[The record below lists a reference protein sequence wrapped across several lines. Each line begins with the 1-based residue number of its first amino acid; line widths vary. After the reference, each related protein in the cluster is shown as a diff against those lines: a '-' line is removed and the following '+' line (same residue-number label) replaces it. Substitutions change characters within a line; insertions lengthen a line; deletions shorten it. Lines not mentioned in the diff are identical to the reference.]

1 MLGHANIYAEL
12 LISIGSWGLDL
23 WLGGMGMGMGMG
35 MFVFVGWD
43 EMR

>member
-23 WLGGMGMGMGMG
+23 WLWGMGMGMV

-43 EMR
+43 GMR